1 MTSYSRRLPELRE
14 RARERVPY
22 AEVGFDA
29 LERQVRMG
37 GGLLAGGVA
46 YRLFLWLVPLGLV
59 GATIIGF
66 WIDSNEAS
74 LEDAAEEFGIG
85 AAAVASAGDAV
96 AASDRRRVL
105 LLLLGLWLVAWFSLG
120 VVRALR
126 TAFALAWGV
135 PRPRLHR
142 PVTAVIVYNGLF
154 LAAALG
160 LVGLAWLRA
169 ALGVGGVV
177 GILGNLALATAV
189 ALSAMWLLPRRTER
203 WHDLLPG
210 AVMVAVGSQLMN
222 VAVVFYFAP
231 RLGYSSEVYGALG
244 TAAVLLVWLYLLSA
258 LMIAGGF
265 LNATLWDRRQASVE
279 PTP

>member
-1 MTSYSRRLPELRE
+1 VTSYSEQLPELRE
-14 RARERVPY
+14 KARERVPY
-22 AEVGFDA
+22 AAVALDA
-29 LERQVRMG
+29 LERQVRTG
-37 GGLLAGGVA
+37 GGLLAGGLA

-66 WIDSNEAS
+66 WIDFNEAS
-74 LEDAAEEFGIG
+74 LEDAAQEFGIG
-85 AAAVASAGDAV
+85 AAAVASADDAV
-96 AASDRRRVL
+96 EASERSRVL

-135 PRPRLHR
+135 ERPRMHR
-142 PVTAVIVYNGLF
+142 PVTAVLVFNGLF
-154 LAAALG
+154 LAVALG
-160 LVGLAWLRA
+160 AIDLAWLRA
-169 ALGVGGVV
+169 ALGLGGIV
-177 GILGNLALATAV
+177 GILANLALATTV
-189 ALSAMWLLPRRTER
+189 VLLAMWLLPRRTER
-203 WHDLLPG
+203 WQDLLPG
-210 AVMVAVGSQLMN
+210 AVVVAVGSQLMN

-265 LNATLWDRRQASVE
+265 LNAVLWDRRQASTVSS
-279 PTP
+279 